1 MYKRI
6 KIKSKVKSLRLVENA
21 IEEVTNEI
29 GITQDNYG
37 KILVSTLEAVN
48 NAILH
53 GNQSLAEKTVDIEI
67 SFKNNELK
75 IKVTDEGI
83 GFIPEM
89 VPTLQ
94 FPKILNHLTGGSFLM
109 SRLADE
115 IKYSKKGNTVTMIFK
130 KYFILSIRI
139 FYDET
144 NFRLKGWRK
153 VVRIIKEVIAKE
165 KKISGDLNFIIT
177 DDNTLRKINV
187 QFLEHDYYTD
197 VITFEYNEGI

>member
-6 KIKSKVKSLRLVENA
+6 KIKSQVKSLRIVENA

-29 GITQDNYG
+29 GIAQDNYG

-53 GNQSLAEKTVDIEI
+53 GNQSLAEKNVEIEI

-89 VPTLQ
+89 VPDPTV
-94 FPKILNHLTGGSFLM
+94 PENIESLNGRGVFLM

-130 KYFILSIRI
+130 NIL
-139 FYDET
+139 T
-144 NFRLKGWRK
+144 
-153 VVRIIKEVIAKE
+153 
-165 KKISGDLNFIIT
+165 
-177 DDNTLRKINV
+177 
-187 QFLEHDYYTD
+187 
-197 VITFEYNEGI
+197 

>member
-6 KIKSKVKSLRLVENA
+6 KIKSKVKSLRIVENA

-89 VPTLQ
+89 IPDPTVPENIEL
-94 FPKILNHLTGGSFLM
+94 LSGRGVFLM

-130 KYFILSIRI
+130 NIL
-139 FYDET
+139 T
-144 NFRLKGWRK
+144 
-153 VVRIIKEVIAKE
+153 
-165 KKISGDLNFIIT
+165 
-177 DDNTLRKINV
+177 
-187 QFLEHDYYTD
+187 
-197 VITFEYNEGI
+197 

>member
-6 KIKSKVKSLRLVENA
+6 KIKSKVKSLRIVENA

-89 VPTLQ
+89 VPDPTVPENIEL
-94 FPKILNHLTGGSFLM
+94 LSGRGVFLM

-130 KYFILSIRI
+130 NIL
-139 FYDET
+139 T
-144 NFRLKGWRK
+144 
-153 VVRIIKEVIAKE
+153 
-165 KKISGDLNFIIT
+165 
-177 DDNTLRKINV
+177 
-187 QFLEHDYYTD
+187 
-197 VITFEYNEGI
+197 

>member
-6 KIKSKVKSLRLVENA
+6 KIKSQVKSLRIVENA

-29 GITQDNYG
+29 GIAQDNYG

-53 GNQSLAEKTVDIEI
+53 GNQSLAEKTVEIEI

-89 VPTLQ
+89 VPDPTV
-94 FPKILNHLTGGSFLM
+94 PENIESLNGRGVFLM

-130 KYFILSIRI
+130 NIL
-139 FYDET
+139 T
-144 NFRLKGWRK
+144 
-153 VVRIIKEVIAKE
+153 
-165 KKISGDLNFIIT
+165 
-177 DDNTLRKINV
+177 
-187 QFLEHDYYTD
+187 
-197 VITFEYNEGI
+197 